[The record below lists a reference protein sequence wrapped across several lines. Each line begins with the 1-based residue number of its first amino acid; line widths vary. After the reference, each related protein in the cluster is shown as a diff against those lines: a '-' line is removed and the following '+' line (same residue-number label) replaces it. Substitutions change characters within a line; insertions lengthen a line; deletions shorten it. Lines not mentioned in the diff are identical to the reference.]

1 MNKFIKIV
9 ILVSLFRANLM
20 AGEAAHWL
28 NLKKITMTA
37 TLTGA
42 GYLSWLAYKLLEK
55 QEKKTENKAALEQ
68 EIIER
73 VTEVTGKNYQLT
85 DKDQEIIKSQKLKL
99 VVFRSA
105 RENFTWHNQQHHA
118 GAVLKKPSGLLI
130 FDHEQNYQFWH
141 NFGPNFNDQTAE
153 NVPAYTRTFDQNYND
168 LIYSSFAEPEIKAL
182 LSSKKFQATQH
193 LAKKALLKCT
203 TGDSAFSKFEK
214 LTTKKLQ

>member
-1 MNKFIKIV
+1 MKKVIKIV
-9 ILVSLFRANLM
+9 ILISIFKANLM
-20 AGEAAHWL
+20 AGEATDWL
-28 NLKKITMTA
+28 SLKTVTMTA

-42 GYLSWLAYKLLEK
+42 GYLGWLFANK
-55 QEKKTENKAALEQ
+55 QLGKQIKKNANKAALEKEICERVA
-68 EIIER
+68 EIIGE
-73 VTEVTGKNYQLT
+73 NYQLT
-85 DKDQEIIKSQKLKL
+85 AKDQNIIDSQKLKL

-182 LSSKKFQATQH
+182 LSSRSFPCPAKQSA
-193 LAKKALLKCT
+193 LAKIS
-203 TGDSAFSKFEK
+203 GNSAFCKF
-214 LTTKKLQ
+214 KK

>member
-55 QEKKTENKAALEQ
+55 QEKKTENKAAIEQ

-105 RENFTWHNQQHHA
+105 RENFTWLNQHHPA
-118 GAVLKKPSGLLI
+118 DTILKKPSGLLI
-130 FDHEQNYQFWH
+130 CDHSHNYQLWH
-141 NFGPNFNDQTAE
+141 NFGPNFNNQTVK
-153 NVPAYTRTFDQNYND
+153 NVPAYTRTFDQNYEE
-168 LIYSSFAEPEIKAL
+168 ISYTPFAEPELTDLL
-182 LSSKKFQATQH
+182 LSQASQAPQRE
-193 LAKKALLKCT
+193 AKQSDLPRS
-203 TGDSAFSKFEK
+203 TGVSAFCKF
-214 LTTKKLQ
+214 KKIEAK